1 MPEIIQSYL
10 ELNIALAPLISI
22 VLRITSI
29 ILAPI
34 PGTPIDLLNIAFFG
48 KNIGF
53 IYTEISII
61 IGSTV
66 NFWIARRFGE
76 SAVRKFVPI
85 DKIHIWEERI
95 SQKSGFWGLVLIRM
109 FSIPIF
115 DYLSYIAGLTRMS
128 FWKFF
133 FSSIF
138 ASIPPTWAFYYLGDT
153 FFRKGLLWS
162 AIVVGILTLLY
173 FLFQQGKI
181 FKGFSEYIRIRKG
194 FSKINE
200 LVNGREEK

>member
-1 MPEIIQSYL
+1 MPEFIQTYL

-22 VLRITSI
+22 IIRIVSI

-53 IYTEISII
+53 IYAEISII
-61 IGSTV
+61 IGSTI
-66 NFWIARRFGE
+66 NFWIARRFRE
-76 SAVRKFVPI
+76 PAVRKLCRV

-95 SQKSGFWGLVLIRM
+95 SKKSGFWGLTLIRM

-115 DYLSYIAGLTRMS
+115 DYLRYVAGLTKMS
-128 FWKFF
+128 YWKFF
-133 FSSIF
+133 FSSLF
-138 ASIPPTWAFYYLGDT
+138 ASVPPTWAFYYLGDT
-153 FFRKGLLWS
+153 FFRKGLLYS
-162 AIVVGILTLLY
+162 AIVIGILTLLY

-181 FKGFSEYIRIRKG
+181 FKEFSEYIRIRER
-194 FSKINE
+194 FSKIQIFI
-200 LVNGREEK
+200 NGEREK